1 MNKMDTWI
9 NYYPAILCWAVP
21 LFGSAL
27 NPIASKFGNK
37 ARDLYAVSLSAAA
50 SLFALMMIPWLTSA
64 PLPIDL
70 RFPWLELPQSPI
82 GNIQLGVLIDPL
94 SIIIANVVA
103 PISLLIMIYSI
114 KYMEG
119 DPSMTRYWFFMNLFI
134 GNMLLLSLSDNFI
147 QMMFGWEGVGLCS
160 YALIGFWNRDSKEDW
175 LKSWVG
181 EGREAYPPSHAGMK
195 AFVMT
200 RFGDLVM
207 LLGIILLS
215 LALGSVNFLDMQ
227 ESVRAIPGSLG
238 YLLLPAAL
246 LIFFGA
252 IGKSAQLPLM
262 EWLPDAMAGPSPVSA
277 LIHAATMVKAG
288 VYLVA
293 RIFPIFY
300 IAMTHSAEIIYFFQA
315 VAWIGAITSF
325 VAATEAL
332 ASTELKKVLAYS
344 TVSQIGYMMLAMGVA
359 GTAAEFYLGYTGG
372 LMHLMSHAVFKAS
385 LFLAAGAIIH
395 AAKSRFFRDMGG
407 MRKKMPITFA
417 SMLLAS
423 LSLMGVPLLFGG
435 FWSKDLILESALVS
449 GTPVLF
455 IIGIATVALTGFYT
469 VRMLGLVFFGEPRA
483 YSGDVD
489 ASARLKD
496 PSRAMWMPFLILASI
511 TVVLGIFGYSEREW
525 LVSLMAEY
533 YGNVVG
539 LVGATLEGGL
549 ATQLLTGLA
558 SASCLLVGA
567 IPAYLIYVKQQS
579 IRQSLSLFRRI
590 AVILQKRY
598 YINIAYYSLFVNPLI
613 KVSGWLEITLEQG
626 VFNNANKGIANMAG
640 ALAQRLR
647 RVQTGDLNINVLMM
661 LVGMGILAL
670 MVILVSWW

>member
-1 MNKMDTWI
+1 MDTWI

-21 LFGSAL
+21 LFGSVL
-27 NPIASKFGNK
+27 TPIVSKIGNRC
-37 ARDLYAVSLSAAA
+37 RDLYAVSLSAAA
-50 SLFALMMIPWLTSA
+50 SLFAFMMIPWLTSE

-70 RFPWLELPQSPI
+70 RFPWLELPSSPI
-82 GNIQLGVLIDPL
+82 GSLQMGVLIDPL

-103 PISLLIMIYSI
+103 PVSLLIMIYSI

-160 YALIGFWNRDSKEDW
+160 YALIGFWNRDSKGDW

-200 RFGDLVM
+200 RFGDVVM
-207 LLGIILLS
+207 LLGIFLLS
-215 LALGSVNFLDMQ
+215 LALGSVNFLEMQ
-227 ESVRAIPGSLG
+227 EGVRTIPGSLG

-252 IGKSAQLPLM
+252 VGKSAQLPLM

-288 VYLVA
+288 VYLIA

-300 IAMTHSAEIIYFFQA
+300 IAMMHSAEIIYFFQA

-385 LFLAAGAIIH
+385 LFLAAGAVIH
-395 AAKSRFFRDMGG
+395 AAKSRFFIDMGG

-417 SMLLAS
+417 STLLAS

-435 FWSKDLILESALVS
+435 FWSKDLILESALLS
-449 GTPVLF
+449 GTPALF
-455 IIGIATVALTGFYT
+455 IIGVATVALTGFYT
-469 VRMLGLVFFGEPRA
+469 VRMLGLVFYGDPRDC
-483 YSGDVD
+483 SGGID
-489 ASARLKD
+489 APTRLKD
-496 PSRAMWMPFLILASI
+496 PSRSMWIPFLILASI
-511 TVVLGIFGYSEREW
+511 TVVLGIFGYSEKAW
-525 LVSLMAEY
+525 LASTIAEY
-533 YGNVVG
+533 YGNVLG
-539 LVGATLEGGL
+539 LVGEALDEGL
-549 ATQLLTGLA
+549 ATQLITGLA

-567 IPAYLIYVKQQS
+567 IPAYLIYVKRQS
-579 IRQSLSLFRRI
+579 IRLSPSLFGRI
-590 AVILQKRY
+590 AILLKKRY
-598 YINIAYYSLFVNPLI
+598 YINIAYYSLFVDPLI
-613 KVSGWLEITLEQG
+613 KASGWLEINLERG
-626 VFNNANKGIANMAG
+626 VFNNANEGIAKMTG

-670 MVILVSWW
+670 MIIIISLW